1 MDGDVLYV
9 ASGSE
14 STINMFDLANN
25 LTLLGPFVVFSELFY
40 LVPTFTT
47 LDKRNARAVSA
58 AALQLICF

>member
-47 LDKRNARAVSA
+47 LSTSA
-58 AALQLICF
+58 THVLFLLRLCN